1 MKEII
6 AKIEQEI
13 INKNMSLKILL
24 SYIKDS
30 DKDTLDI
37 VDELTKESSIIT
49 NYLESFFSHMP
60 IVTEE
65 KLRKMYSEEE
75 ADILVFYCVLK
86 GKISDE
92 AIDYKLDN
100 ISVNSSLKMYLQE
113 IKTYPI
119 LDNETILYHI
129 RKHHKNIAL
138 FNKTNDKTYYN
149 NAIYHRDI
157 CISSN
162 LRLVVYFANKYE
174 STTIP
179 VQDLIA
185 EGNIGLIKAVEK
197 FDTNL
202 KTKFTTYASFWIN
215 QKINRYLKEN
225 GKMIKIP
232 IHSQAEYLKYK
243 RVVED
248 YQKVYGHQPSEE
260 ELVDM
265 LGLNLEKIKRIEE
278 QTVNIVS
285 LDDKLDEDDSHSLDN
300 YNIVASG
307 EFEEDII
314 NKETIKKL
322 LDTLNEKEK
331 LIIAYRYGLVDGRDW
346 TLKEIGENL
355 GITRERVRQIEDKI
369 IKKLRRRYAGKKA
382 FVTIHEYF
390 KRNKTDINK
399 AFNYLSDID
408 KETLQRICGNDLS
421 KPINIKLYTR
431 NPLKEIVK
439 NLRDNFKYLNP
450 QFIETNFK
458 TKYQGK
464 RLLEIISR
472 RKFDE
477 LIKLDHTSLEYTN
490 LSLVFGINILYPA
503 NFDNKNIDVN
513 LLIKTLDIKK
523 NAKSNYEG
531 KILPD
536 IIGDTLENVM
546 FYLQELGTD
555 SKKYRLM
562 IDTFGPY
569 LTKRYLIQSNEI
581 ENILK
586 ELINEVIPDARKIKG
601 KTLQQV
607 LNLTDEEYY
616 YFLEDRQKSEYKSNI
631 LTKFFGENLTDIY
644 NNKNASSNDLK
655 ILRISLTK
663 LIKKEK
669 DLFIEK
675 NKLKTS
681 FENKTLQE
689 YLELSNEEFEH
700 IKTLFNKK
708 ATYYKTLMDCYKDDL
723 SSTYIAP
730 RYYDTK
736 IISMQITLKNLKEK
750 LHKQSVY
757 YKKRYH
763 DLIKTM
769 DLTKFN
775 KEELEILKKAFGNN
789 LNIGYLN
796 TLSNTEEEKFITL
809 INKYCSEKEKS
820 NSKLNEKIKELVKDI
835 PINYRLA
842 LDLYLGFYDGKKYTV
857 DELSLILN
865 LPAYE
870 IKTRIKKGIIY
881 IKNILNTKDLESQ
894 KELNTLIKSL

>member
-6 AKIEQEI
+6 AKIEQDI

-49 NYLESFFSHMP
+49 NYLENFFSHMP

-65 KLRKMYSEEE
+65 KIRKMYNEEE

-86 GKISDE
+86 GKINDDKV
-92 AIDYKLDN
+92 DYKLDN
-100 ISVNSSLKMYLQE
+100 INLSSSLKMYLQE
-113 IKTYPI
+113 IKSYPI

-129 RKHHKNIAL
+129 EMHHKNIKL
-138 FNKTNDKTYYN
+138 FNETNDKTYYDK
-149 NAIYHRDI
+149 AIYHRDI
-157 CISSN
+157 CIHSN
-162 LRLVVYFANKYE
+162 LRLVVYFANKYG
-174 STTIP
+174 SKTIP

-232 IHSQAEYLKYK
+232 IHSQTEYLKYK

-248 YQKVYGHQPSEE
+248 YQKAYGHQPSEE

-265 LGLNLEKIKRIEE
+265 LGLNPEKIKRIEE

-285 LDDKLDEDDSHSLDN
+285 LDDKLDEDDAHSLDN

-346 TLKEIGENL
+346 TLKEIGETL

-382 FVTIHEYF
+382 FITICEYF

-399 AFNYLSDID
+399 AFKYLSDID
-408 KETLQRICGNDLS
+408 KETLQRICGSDLS
-421 KPINIKLYTR
+421 KPINIKLYTKS
-431 NPLKEIVK
+431 PLKEIVK
-439 NLRDNFKYLNP
+439 NLRDNFKYINP

-458 TKYQGK
+458 TEYQGK

-472 RKFDE
+472 KRFEE
-477 LIKLDHTSLEYTN
+477 LIKLDHTSKDYTN
-490 LSLVFGINILYPA
+490 LTLVFGLNMLYPA
-503 NFDNKNIDVN
+503 NFENENIDVN

-523 NAKSNYEG
+523 NAKSVYEG

-536 IIGDTLENVM
+536 IIGGTLENVL

-569 LTKRYLIQSNEI
+569 LTKRYLIQNAEI
-581 ENILK
+581 ESILK
-586 ELINEVIPDARKIKG
+586 ELINEVIPNARILKG

-616 YFLEDRQKSEYKSNI
+616 YFLENRQKSEYKSDI

-644 NNKNASSNDLK
+644 NNKDACSNDLK
-655 ILRISLTK
+655 SLRISLTK

-669 DLFIEK
+669 DLSIEK

-689 YLELSNEEFEH
+689 YLELSDEEFEH

-708 ATYYKTLMDCYKDDL
+708 ATYYQTLTKCFKDDL

-730 RYYDTK
+730 RYYDAK

-750 LHKQSVY
+750 LHKKSPY
-757 YKKRYH
+757 YKKTYH
-763 DLIKTM
+763 DLIKVV
-769 DLTKFN
+769 DLIKFN

-796 TLSNTEEEKFITL
+796 TLSNKEEEKL
-809 INKYCSEKEKS
+809 ISIINEYYFDSPYQ
-820 NSKLNEKIKELVKDI
+820 SKLNKNLKEIIKNI
-835 PINYRLA
+835 PINYRLP
-842 LDLYLGFYDGKKYTV
+842 LELYLGIYDNKKYTI
-857 DELSLILN
+857 DELSIILN
-865 LPAYE
+865 LPPYE
-870 IKTRIKKGIIY
+870 IKSRIKNGIIY
-881 IKNILNTKDLESQ
+881 IKNILNTKDLEAQ
-894 KELNTLIKSL
+894 KELTRLIKSL